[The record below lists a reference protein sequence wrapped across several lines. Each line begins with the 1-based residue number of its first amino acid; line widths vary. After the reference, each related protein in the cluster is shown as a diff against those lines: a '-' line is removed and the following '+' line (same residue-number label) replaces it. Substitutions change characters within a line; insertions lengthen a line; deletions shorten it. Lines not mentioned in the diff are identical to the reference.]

1 MTNPHNHRMTKVQRE
16 AARARRRLLKL
27 AKRQI
32 REEEA
37 ARAVPHPG
45 VDPGVAEPGPEPA
58 PAAT

>member
-1 MTNPHNHRMTKVQRE
+1 MTNPHIHRMTKVQRE

-37 ARAVPHPG
+37 ARAARERWLMQGEPVPASA
-45 VDPGVAEPGPEPA
+45 DPA
-58 PAAT
+58 PTP